1 MLIKFNQLKI
11 HIFLLKCLA
20 NLNVLFVIECSFI
33 VINPVLKFSVP
44 AIITSREVIIARY
57 KAILDQSERTH
68 FFNYLSNYTID
79 N

>member
-20 NLNVLFVIECSFI
+20 NLNVFFVIECSFI